1 VPIVTIVCGALLVL
15 ISVWSNSVTEPDPLT
30 GAKSFTIWIP
40 AIVGGLLAVCG
51 VVALKESLLK
61 HAMHAAAMI
70 GLLGGIAAASR
81 FVPKLL
87 GGNINWNEPATVATG
102 KMTLVCFVF
111 VALCVNSFIQAR
123 KRRKAGEAGQA

>member
-70 GLLGGIAAASR
+70 GLLGGLAAASQ
-81 FVPKLL
+81 FVPKLIA
-87 GGNINWNEPATVATG
+87 GPDWNAPATVAQG

>member
-15 ISVWSNSVTEPDPLT
+15 ISVWSDSVTAPNPET

-40 AIVGGLLAVCG
+40 AIFGGLLAVCG

-61 HAMHAAAMI
+61 HAMHAAAMV
-70 GLLGGIAAASR
+70 GLLGGLAAASR

-87 GGNINWNEPATVATG
+87 GDINWNDPATVATG